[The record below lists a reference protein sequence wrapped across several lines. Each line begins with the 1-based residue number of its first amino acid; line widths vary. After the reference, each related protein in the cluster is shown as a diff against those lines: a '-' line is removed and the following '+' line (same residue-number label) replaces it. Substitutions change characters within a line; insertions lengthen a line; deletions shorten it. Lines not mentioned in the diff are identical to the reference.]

1 MRVPAIKL
9 SGFSS
14 RAGAFQLRVP
24 QDQCGRSL
32 WTVSGREASNL
43 SLTEATCSSHTRCFT
58 RQCALIRQCCRRS
71 RPWFDL
77 VILGCGLPPKRLRY
91 EFTQCYELQILP
103 PAAKRPLLC
112 PDLVLLVTA
121 CVMRHRARCRYRPVE
136 QSGIPHLQ
144 ECWQPPI
151 TFPRG
156 PRRSTGKSTVP
167 FPFRRTSSY
176 RAG

>member
-14 RAGAFQLRVP
+14 RAGPFQLRVP
-24 QDQCGRSL
+24 QDQCWRSL
-32 WTVSGREASNL
+32 CTVSGREASNL

-71 RPWFDL
+71 RPCR
-77 VILGCGLPPKRLRY
+77 LGCGLPRSASLRI
-91 EFTQCYELQILP
+91 TQCYELQILP

-112 PDLVLLVTA
+112 PDLVVLVTR

-144 ECWQPPI
+144 ECWRPPI
-151 TFPRG
+151 AFPRG
-156 PRRSTGKSTVP
+156 PRRSSGRSTVP